1 MIFEIDFD
9 WANSIFKF
17 TCLVIFFPSG
27 SNAVSII
34 EKRLKKFEEIC
45 NRYPPTSEHAVEH
58 RSARTASSN

>member
-17 TCLVIFFPSG
+17 TCLVIFFPS

-34 EKRLKKFEEIC
+34 E
-45 NRYPPTSEHAVEH
+45 NA
-58 RSARTASSN
+58 

>member
-9 WANSIFKF
+9 WASSIFKF

-34 EKRLKKFEEIC
+34 EKRMKKF
-45 NRYPPTSEHAVEH
+45 
-58 RSARTASSN
+58 